1 MDRIYDLQFN
11 KKNNKNKKYDLQSKL
26 TMLDLNYAIQNCKAR
41 YNSRLNVYLTF
52 KKSEIQNIPLLSKDK
67 QLGLSFQSLV
77 HTPTPYV

>member
-41 YNSRLNVYLTF
+41 YNSRLNVY
-52 KKSEIQNIPLLSKDK
+52 
-67 QLGLSFQSLV
+67 
-77 HTPTPYV
+77 